1 MSNFNLIL
9 RRLVQHKSLA
19 GSAYLTS
26 SKATNKLFSVEQSK
40 VVAVLAAFP
49 LHALKV
55 FGEEYRPKG
64 HYATWLPQI
73 AEAWEGQT
81 EVKIHWIV
89 MTDQVRGRK
98 NVCQWGQMF
107 HVLPTSR
114 SGRATTLFRADRK
127 AIGQLLDEI
136 KADLVHGWGTEDV
149 YGLAAVLSGR
159 PNIVSMQGILSAI
172 LLKSWMHP
180 REYVQGLL
188 ELYCLKKA
196 QLITTESEWGAAV
209 VRRRR
214 GDKPV
219 RIVEYGVQKIFFLT
233 KWEPAI
239 EKKLIIF
246 VGRIRPGKGI
256 QDLVG
261 AFRDPALSGSELVVV
276 GGVEG
281 KWAKK
286 LQKSAPANVRWLGRK
301 TAEET
306 AQYMAKAW
314 CLVLPTRADT
324 SPNVVKEARVIG
336 LPVITTRNGGQ
347 ASYVKD
353 GEDGYFV
360 ECGDIKGLV
369 KKLRIVLGSLAATEK
384 LGKVGQKRYR
394 ELFTADQTAKH
405 FQGLYQKVS
414 SDKAL

>member
-1 MSNFNLIL
+1 MKKI
-9 RRLVQHKSLA
+9 A
-19 GSAYLTS
+19 I
-26 SKATNKLFSVEQSK
+26 
-40 VVAVLAAFP
+40 LAAFP
-49 LHALKV
+49 LHHLKG
-55 FGEEYRPKG
+55 FGKAFQPKG

-73 AEAWEGQT
+73 AEAWDGQK
-81 EVKIHWIV
+81 EVEIHWIV
-89 MTDQVRGRK
+89 MSELVQERRDVSE
-98 NVCQWGQMF
+98 WGQMF
-107 HVLPTSR
+107 HVLPTTQRGR
-114 SGRATTLFRADRK
+114 STTLFREDRR
-127 AIGQLLDEI
+127 AIGAVLDEI
-136 KADLVHGWGTEDV
+136 QADLVHGWGTEDV

-159 PNIVSMQGILSAI
+159 PNIVSMQGILSTI

-180 REYVQGLL
+180 REYFQGLL
-188 ELYCLKKA
+188 ELYCLRKA
-196 QLITTESEWGAAV
+196 RVITTESEWGAEV
-209 VRRRR
+209 VRKRR

-239 EKKLIIF
+239 EKKLTIF
-246 VGRIRPGKGI
+246 VGSIRAGKGI
-256 QDLVG
+256 QDLVE

-281 KWAKK
+281 NWAKK
-286 LQKSAPANVRWLGRK
+286 LQKSAPSNIRWLGRK
-301 TAEET
+301 SAEET

-360 ECGDIKGLV
+360 ECGDVTDLV
-369 KKLRIVLGSLAATEK
+369 QKLRMVLGSLITSKK
-384 LGKVGQKRYR
+384 LGDLGQQRYR

-405 FQGLYQKVS
+405 FQSIYRKMLG
-414 SDKAL
+414 DKAL